1 MVKIISVDIKEFRKI
16 IYPEYPKL
24 FPRLERKSY
33 SILKKKF
40 L

>member
-16 IYPEYPKL
+16 IYPEYKKL